1 MTVITILSYVNV
13 INKTLLKNN
22 TNNITQSL
30 ENYLKIDV
38 DAKTVRTLTQCV
50 SVVKCLPLNLK
61 SKVSF

>member
-30 ENYLKIDV
+30 ENYLKFDV
-38 DAKTVRTLTQCV
+38 DAKTVGTLNVC
-50 SVVKCLPLNLK
+50 P
-61 SKVSF
+61 